1 MLPEQSPSS
10 SRTTENTGS
19 LRRRSTASIV
29 PIERAIKMPTA
40 AEPPAKLCGA
50 CHFSCLR
57 CFGPNDYDC
66 MACAPDSEYTERAAN
81 ESYCSPFAR
90 DMTNLYDGNLYGV
103 LLVLVPALFILCLVL
118 SVSWLLR
125 TKWWAARSGSNRAGY
140 TYEKVEF
147 DGTDETVNLSHE
159 VTVDGSSSTCSD
171 SEEEPP

>member
-10 SRTTENTGS
+10 GNTENNGS
-19 LRRRSTASIV
+19 LRRRSATSLLSVV
-29 PIERAIKMPTA
+29 PIERAIKMPAA
-40 AEPPAKLCGA
+40 AEPPVKLCAA
-50 CHFSCLR
+50 CHSSCLK

-66 MACAPDSEYTERAAN
+66 MACATDSMYTERAAN
-81 ESYCSPFAR
+81 ESYCSPIAI
-90 DMTNLYDGNLYGV
+90 NLYDGNLYGV

-118 SVSWLLR
+118 SISWLIR
-125 TKWWAARSGSNRAGY
+125 TKWWAARGGSDRAGY

-171 SEEEPP
+171 SEEDPP